1 MKMMTFGK
9 YKGKTVDQ
17 VIHINPRY
25 IQWAEENVH
34 FFSLSPTQKRN
45 LEEELER
52 RELEREA
59 NKLMRKYGM
68 HVTEAMDFIEYD
80 YPEYF

>member
-1 MKMMTFGK
+1 MMTFGK
-9 YKGKTVDQ
+9 YKGKTVDH

-25 IQWAEENVH
+25 IQWAEENIP
-34 FFSLSPTQKRN
+34 FFSLSPAQKRN

-52 RELEREA
+52 RELEREE

-80 YPEYF
+80 YPEHF

>member
-25 IQWAEENVH
+25 IQWAEENVS
-34 FFSLSPTQKRN
+34 FFTLSDSQKRN
-45 LEEELER
+45 LEEELEMIDHN
-52 RELEREA
+52 REV
-59 NKLMRKYGM
+59 KSLMKKYGM
-68 HVTEAMDFIEYD
+68 NVTEAEDFIEYD

>member
-1 MKMMTFGK
+1 MITFGK

-25 IQWAEENVH
+25 IQWAEENIP
-34 FFSLSPTQKRN
+34 FFSLSHAQKRN

-52 RELEREA
+52 RETEREA
-59 NKLMRKYGM
+59 SKLMRKYRM

>member
-1 MKMMTFGK
+1 MGRKN
-9 YKGKTVDQ
+9 
-17 VIHINPRY
+17 IS
-25 IQWAEENVH
+25 
-34 FFSLSPTQKRN
+34 FFSLSPAQKRN

-59 NKLMRKYGM
+59 NKLMRKYKM